1 MKQTGDKV
9 LINGH
14 EYELGEK
21 IGGGLEGSV
30 FVSKDRPEFVIKLIN
45 TAKMGACAKR
55 ELREHL
61 MWLKNTIGANTELK
75 NKLAIPK
82 ALVDGDD
89 IGYIMYRAVE
99 HDSLKTYL
107 TFPTDD
113 MRAFE
118 KWYKENYKLKKRL
131 QIASFLFNALELIH
145 ISGLLFTDLSPNNI
159 MVNKHK
165 NSLVFIDTDN
175 MRRKRDAYLSVVGT
189 DGYMAPE
196 IYIGLD
202 EMNKKVN
209 SVEFDKTELPKSGK
223 LSAESDVFSAAII
236 VFQLL
241 TLQHPFVGDAI
252 EDGTAD
258 EESAALRCETD
269 YILHKNTT
277 NFSSTPFVEL
287 FDSCKIVTPKI
298 KELFYKTF
306 VDGKNNPY
314 ARPSAVEFAEA
325 FDEAQDMLATCDNCG
340 ADFIYLH
347 ERENSCWDCDSKTD
361 SHVVL
366 QIFNGYDEANR
377 DKLVAKILGDEPLC
391 ETDKKYRF
399 VEICSVVLEENKDKY
414 LYLRHFERTTKR
426 SQAFAKIVLT
436 DNISGNVRLQI
447 VDTTVI
453 PSCYLID
460 RRSPGT
466 KIPIDDLRKAKEFS
480 MDRFAILFDVVQS
493 RVGKIETIGM
503 LSRK

>member
-1 MKQTGDKV
+1 MKRTGDKV

-30 FVSKDRPEFVIKLIN
+30 FVSKDRPEYVIKLIN
-45 TAKMGACAKR
+45 TTKMGDRAKQ

-61 MWLKNTIGANTELK
+61 MWLKNTIGANAELK

-82 ALVDGDD
+82 ALVEGDD
-89 IGYIMYRAVE
+89 VGYIMYRATE
-99 HDSLKTYL
+99 HDGLKTYM
-107 TFPTDD
+107 TFP
-113 MRAFE
+113 MEMSAFE

-159 MVNKHK
+159 MVSKNK

-196 IYIGLD
+196 IYIGLN

-209 SVEFDKTELPKSGK
+209 SAMFDKTELPKSGK
-223 LSAESDVFSAAII
+223 LSAESDIFSAAII

-241 TLQHPFVGDAI
+241 TLQHPFVGDAV
-252 EDGTAD
+252 EDGTAE

-269 YILHKNTT
+269 YILHKNKS
-277 NFSSTPFVEL
+277 NISNTPFIGL
-287 FDSCKIVTPKI
+287 FDNCQIVTPKI

-306 VDGKNNPY
+306 VDGKTNPWL
-314 ARPSAVEFAEA
+314 RPTAMEFVEA
-325 FDEAQDMLATCDNCG
+325 FDEAQDMLATCENCG
-340 ADFIYLH
+340 ADFIYSP
-347 ERENSCWDCDSKTD
+347 ESENFCWDCDVKSGKR
-361 SHVVL
+361 VIL
-366 QIFNGYDEANR
+366 QIFNGYEETDR
-377 DKLVAKILGDEPLC
+377 DKLVADILGDRPLS
-391 ETDKKYRF
+391 EAKTKYRF
-399 VEICSVVLEENKDKY
+399 IEISSIILEENRDKY
-414 LYLRHFERTTKR
+414 LYLRHFERTTQR
-426 SQAFAKIVLT
+426 SKAFAKITYV
-436 DNISGNVRLQI
+436 DSVSENIRLQI
-447 VDTTVI
+447 VDTSVI
-453 PSCYLID
+453 SACYLID
-460 RRSPGT
+460 RRSYGT
-466 KIPIDDLRKAKEFS
+466 KIPIDDLRKAKEFA
-480 MDRFAILFDVVQS
+480 MDRYAILFDVTQS

-503 LSRK
+503 LSKK

>member
-1 MKQTGDKV
+1 MKRTGDKV

-30 FVSKDRPEFVIKLIN
+30 FVSKDKPEFVIKLIN
-45 TAKMGACAKR
+45 TTKMGTRAKQ

-61 MWLKNTIGANTELK
+61 MWLKNTIGSNAELK

-82 ALVDGDD
+82 ALVEGDD

-99 HDSLKTYL
+99 YDSLKTYI
-107 TFPTDD
+107 TFPTGDTTD
-113 MRAFE
+113 FE

-159 MVNKHK
+159 MVNKQK

-175 MRRKRDAYLSVVGT
+175 MRRKRDVYLSVVGT

-202 EMNKKVN
+202 EMNKKIN
-209 SVEFDKTELPKSGK
+209 FAEFDNTELPKSGK
-223 LSAESDVFSAAII
+223 LSAESDVFSAAILI
-236 VFQLL
+236 FQLL
-241 TLQHPFVGDAI
+241 TLQHPFVGDAV
-252 EDGTAD
+252 EDGTAE

-269 YILHKNTT
+269 YILNRNKTNT
-277 NFSSTPFVEL
+277 SSNPFVQL
-287 FDSCKIVTPKI
+287 FDSCKIITPKI
-298 KELFYKTF
+298 RALFYQTF
-306 VDGKNNPY
+306 VDGKNNPN
-314 ARPSAVEFAEA
+314 ARPSAIEFAEA
-325 FDEAQDMLATCDNCG
+325 FDEAQDLLATCENCG
-340 ADFIYLH
+340 MDLIYLN
-347 ERENSCWDCDSKTD
+347 ERENACWDCGSKTGTRI
-361 SHVVL
+361 VL
-366 QIFNGYDEANR
+366 QIFNVYKEANR
-377 DKLVAKILGDEPLC
+377 EKLIAKILGDEPLC
-391 ETDKKYRF
+391 ETDKEYRF
-399 VEICSVVLEENKDKY
+399 VEICSVVLEENRDKY

-426 SQAFAKIVLT
+426 SKAFAKITLT
-436 DNISGNVRLQI
+436 DDISGNVRLQI
-447 VDTTVI
+447 VDTTII
-453 PSCYLID
+453 PSCFLID

-466 KIPIDDLRKAKEFS
+466 KIPIDNLGKAKEFS

-493 RVGKIETIGM
+493 RVGKIKTIGM